1 MKQAELI
8 PSISSEDWQ
17 KKKFYF
23 PKNTIN
29 VATLFSGIGA
39 IEHALKRLKLKS
51 NIVIHVLPLG
61 RKMDSSSSTFSSL
74 PFRA

>member
-39 IEHALKRLKLKS
+39 VEHALKRLRLKS
-51 NIVIHVLPLG
+51 NVVFAGDKEGG
-61 RKMDSSSSTFSSL
+61 RTRKT
-74 PFRA
+74 RALSAQAA